1 MDNRFSRPYLAVL
14 VRSMLP
20 RNQKCIHHLFLA
32 DKSSCCD
39 KEYQLYHSS
48 ISVQPSQAAIMYSPK
63 TRKLLEKEGENRPKG
78 KALKNSSSR
87 QSEYTP
93 PTSPQVQPENLP
105 PLPPSVPPSP
115 ALSSH
120 KSRHPSPAPSVSSL
134 NHSSQRSR
142 HASPAPSIASVA
154 SRATLR
160 SLQPT
165 VEDSL
170 SEGEEP
176 SSKSSSKSK
185 SVVSLASHS
194 KSKEANGTTSTIAPL
209 PDTPPTSKKSSPQS
223 KDEAASTATTAS
235 PENKSQVS
243 RSGRSES
250 ASQASKSKSQTEPKK
265 EAAEPIT
272 TATPKT
278 LSQVSRSVRSESPSQ
293 TTKKAKEA
301 PESNPPQ
308 SGAPP
313 TDVISPSDSASQQG
327 DPPQEQDQATH
338 AIPDHSIVPDP
349 AKVAG
354 PSPKSVSV
362 KPDLPKA
369 SPSLSYIEARS
380 GNHTPRSPSLT
391 AFPIPPRHPPYH
403 PAYPD
408 PYGSPHMPGYQQ
420 GYFYPPPNMSMTAPQ
435 GTPPHYPPYG
445 GYNGPPFPMPYSN
458 QRHNSTGSRASAFG
472 EMASPQGGAG
482 GGNGSAVDDDAGD
495 LLSRISSA
503 IPDLH
508 LLLSRY
514 NETRGQLGVRE
525 ELIRKAEAAQADA
538 LKRKEDYIDKLTKEL
553 AEAAKHHSNESN
565 KLRLEIGNL
574 EDKRKEL
581 QEQIAD
587 AEKAKIEMQEA
598 TASLEQQKKAVEE
611 EKTSLEAAA
620 KTDKET
626 LSKELEDV
634 KTKAAELEES
644 KSKLE
649 ETTAKLEEERAK
661 IEADKHQVEE
671 KAAEEKR
678 ELEKTF
684 AEEKELVVKEFE
696 ESQDKLKA
704 ESQEAL
710 EKLKAES
717 QETLEKTKEASDT
730 EKMALAVEFDRM
742 QKDYHDESE
751 KRRMQMIDEH
761 VKDKESLL
769 SEFQRQKRELEE
781 SFEKVRKELESKLN
795 AALSN
800 YEEALKKER
809 ESRDLWNA
817 ERESLKKGWE
827 EECEHLKK
835 GWDEQRESLQ
845 AQHNADKEDIK
856 KSMEKVQ
863 AEAEKKAE
871 DERQAFVKE
880 RETMRKEWDEDKANL
895 ERVVGELRNIAGNFG
910 AEKER
915 MQKIIEGFGEAP
927 VVKSKGDEYYLGAF
941 SRLQRQ
947 VLAVSSNHF
956 KKLPDPPPA
965 DLQSN
970 LPSGLPNFL
979 ADSPSAAHLRVS
991 YAMYSISKVLTKRI
1005 FEPFFFSPDGDSDES
1020 VKLLKEIST
1029 QLREKDP
1036 LREATWRQHTL
1047 SALFRGHDAKRRINA
1062 AASSVV
1068 DEICKTLEPLLANK
1082 IDEELVR
1089 AEVRRIVKLAA
1100 ETWRFAC
1107 IEREVISTTLP
1118 APGEACAED
1127 ENDLFWPA
1135 QHFDSP
1141 EYPVS
1146 SIGDLDD
1153 KDATK
1158 SSKVLLRLFPVV
1170 RREPKRKLPKANPE
1184 DADGKT
1190 DNGCVYSYGLALYE
1204 DSAPVMTRLKELGI
1218 AGGPDVLMETAPRRT
1233 NQPNRARDLPLKERP
1248 SQETQQP
1255 TLVISI
1261 RLPK

>member
-1 MDNRFSRPYLAVL
+1 MSSSFTHHVEWIRRRVMLFSSALCCHAI
-14 VRSMLP
+14 
-20 RNQKCIHHLFLA
+20 RNASINWPSLKDRHIVIRVDLTLH
-32 DKSSCCD
+32 S
-39 KEYQLYHSS
+39 SS
-48 ISVQPSQAAIMYSPK
+48 ISEQSSRTPAMYSPR
-63 TRKLLEKEGENRPKG
+63 TRKLLEKEGDSRPKG
-78 KALKNSSSR
+78 NALKSSSR

-93 PTSPQVQPENLP
+93 PTSPQVHPENLP
-105 PLPPSVPPSP
+105 PLPPSIPPSP
-115 ALSSH
+115 ALSSCQ
-120 KSRHPSPAPSVSSL
+120 KSRHPSPAPSITSI
-134 NHSSQRSR
+134 NASSQRSR
-142 HASPAPSIASVA
+142 HASPAPSSVSIA

-160 SLQPT
+160 SHQPT

-170 SEGEEP
+170 SESEEP
-176 SSKSSSKSK
+176 ISNSSTKSKSSVSQHQSKVEVPK
-185 SVVSLASHS
+185 GVT
-194 KSKEANGTTSTIAPL
+194 EAVA
-209 PDTPPTSKKSSPQS
+209 PDTPRLNKKRSDP
-223 KDEAASTATTAS
+223 KDATASTVSTNA
-235 PENKSQVS
+235 PEIKSQVS
-243 RSGRSES
+243 WSAES
-250 ASQASKSKSQTEPKK
+250 DVLSQSDKKKSQPESKSEVADPAIV
-265 EAAEPIT
+265 AA
-272 TATPKT
+272 PKT
-278 LSQVSRSVRSESPSQ
+278 QSQVSRSVRSESPSQ
-293 TTKKAKEA
+293 TNKTGKSARD
-301 PESNPPQ
+301 STISQSIPQ
-308 SGAPP
+308 P
-313 TDVISPSDSASQQG
+313 DIVSPSDSASQQG
-327 DPPQEQDQATH
+327 DPPREQDQTGHATSSH
-338 AIPDHSIVPDP
+338 SAIPDP
-349 AKVAG
+349 ATVTA
-354 PSPKSVSV
+354 PSPKSVAA
-362 KPDLPKA
+362 KPDLHKA

-380 GNHTPRSPSLT
+380 GNHTPRSPSIT
-391 AFPIPPRHPPYH
+391 AFPIPPRHPY

-435 GTPPHYPPYG
+435 GTPPHYPQYG
-445 GYNGPPFPMPYSN
+445 GCNGSPFPMPYSS

-472 EMASPQGGAG
+472 EIASPQGGPG
-482 GGNGSAVDDDAGD
+482 GGNGSAIDDDAGD

-581 QEQIAD
+581 EEQIAD

-598 TASLEQQKKAVEE
+598 KASLEEQKKAVEE
-611 EKTSLEAAA
+611 EKGSLEAAA

-626 LSKELEDV
+626 LSKELQDV

-671 KAAEEKR
+671 KASEEKR
-678 ELEKTF
+678 ELEKTLAGEKERLQKE
-684 AEEKELVVKEFE
+684 AEEA
-696 ESQDKLKA
+696 QAKLKL

-710 EKLKAES
+710 GKAKSES
-717 QETLEKTKEASDT
+717 QDALEKAKETSDA

-751 KRRMQMIDEH
+751 RRRVQMIDEH

-845 AQHNADKEDIK
+845 AQHGAEKEDIK
-856 KSMEKVQ
+856 KSMEKAQ

-871 DERQAFVKE
+871 DERQALVKE
-880 RETMRKEWDEDKANL
+880 RETMKKEWDEDKANL
-895 ERVVGELRNIAGNFG
+895 ERVVGELKNIAGNFG

-915 MQKIIEGFGEAP
+915 MQKIIEGFGEP
-927 VVKSKGDEYYLGAF
+927 NIVKSKGDEYYLGAF

-956 KKLPDPPPA
+956 KKLPDPPAA
-965 DLQSN
+965 DVLAR
-970 LPSGLPNFL
+970 LPPNVPDFF
-979 ADSPSAAHLRVS
+979 ADSTSAAHLRVS
-991 YAMYSISKVLTKRI
+991 FVMYSISKILTTRI
-1005 FEPFFFSPDGDSDES
+1005 FEPFFFSPDGDADPS
-1020 VKLLKEIST
+1020 VKLLKAIST
-1029 QLREKDP
+1029 QLREKD
-1036 LREATWRQHTL
+1036 LVREATWRQHTL
-1047 SALFRGHDAKRRINA
+1047 SSLFRGPDAKRCINA

-1068 DEICKTLEPLLANK
+1068 DEICKTLEPFLANK
-1082 IDEELVR
+1082 IDEELVH

-1107 IEREVISTTLP
+1107 IEREMISTNLP
-1118 APGEACAED
+1118 GPGEACAED
-1127 ENDLFWPA
+1127 EDDLFWPA
-1135 QHFDSP
+1135 QHFDAP
-1141 EYPVS
+1141 NYP
-1146 SIGDLDD
+1146 
-1153 KDATK
+1153 
-1158 SSKVLLRLFPVV
+1158 VLLRLFPVM
-1170 RREPKRKLPKANPE
+1170 RRESKHKLPKAAPE
-1184 DADGKT
+1184 DADGKSDT
-1190 DNGCVYSYGLALYE
+1190 GCVYSYGLALYE
-1204 DSAPVMTRLKELGI
+1204 DSAPVLTRLKELGM
-1218 AGGPDVLMETAPRRT
+1218 ADGPDGRKLQRRK
-1233 NQPNRARDLPLKERP
+1233 P
-1248 SQETQQP
+1248 QEE
-1255 TLVISI
+1255 
-1261 RLPK
+1261 